1 MQVKGLN
8 HRLNVMDAA
17 EETYKQQLTSERDR
31 AAQYEV
37 ESTEYR
43 RNVAR
48 LQMDNEK
55 LDQDVSLLRSDCVQL
70 AQQLKEAE
78 DRVRRHLECNKNHMK
93 LSCRT
98 IVLPALRNEVVKL

>member
-1 MQVKGLN
+1 MTSCRQVKGLN

-31 AAQYEV
+31 AAQAE
-37 ESTEYR
+37 TEASEYK

-55 LDQDVSLLRSDCVQL
+55 LDQDVSYYRGSTQQL
-70 AQQLKEAE
+70 TQQLKEAE
-78 DRVRRHLECNKNHMK
+78 DRVR
-93 LSCRT
+93 SWSG
-98 IVLPALRNEVVKL
+98 